1 MHKLCAEDN
10 RTCTHFVWEKN
21 VSYSIMYVMIEMLPD
36 EKTELNDNINFL
48 KIHLL
53 PRKVDISKGELNH

>member
-1 MHKLCAEDN
+1 MHKLSAEDN

-53 PRKVDISKGELNH
+53 PRND